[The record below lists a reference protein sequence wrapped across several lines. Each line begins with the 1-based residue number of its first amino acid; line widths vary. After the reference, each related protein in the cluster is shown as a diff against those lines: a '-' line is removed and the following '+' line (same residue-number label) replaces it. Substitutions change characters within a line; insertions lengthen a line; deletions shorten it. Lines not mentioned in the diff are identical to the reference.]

1 MTKQKD
7 RLGGLEVRGLIDIL
21 TNSNFLKLI
30 KIISHFL
37 LFFLCNLI
45 FSQSSKIKQLES
57 QRLLIKKEI
66 ENINSL
72 LFDNSKTTKI
82 AYNDLENISIKI
94 TKNEE
99 LIKLTNQQINVV
111 TTEINK
117 KNDSIDLLG
126 HEIEKVR
133 GQYASMIMNS
143 YKSKL
148 KESRLMFLL

>member
-1 MTKQKD
+1 M
-7 RLGGLEVRGLIDIL
+7 
-21 TNSNFLKLI
+21 
-30 KIISHFL
+30 
-37 LFFLCNLI
+37 FFCNLI

-72 LFDNSKTTKI
+72 LFDNTKTTKI

-111 TTEINK
+111 TTEIEI
-117 KNDSIDLLG
+117 KNDSIDMVAL
-126 HEIEKVR
+126 EIEKVR
-133 GQYASMIMNS
+133 GQYASMIMSS

-148 KESRLMFLL
+148 KESRLMFLLSSENF

>member
-1 MTKQKD
+1 M
-7 RLGGLEVRGLIDIL
+7 
-21 TNSNFLKLI
+21 I

-37 LFFLCNLI
+37 LFFFCNLI

-94 TKNEE
+94 EKNEE

-111 TTEINK
+111 TTEIEI
-117 KNDSIDLLG
+117 KNDSIDMLG
-126 HEIEKVR
+126 LEIEKVL
-133 GQYASMIMNS
+133 SLIHI
-143 YKSKL
+143 
-148 KESRLMFLL
+148 

>member
-57 QRLLIKKEI
+57 QRLLVKKEI

-94 TKNEE
+94 EKNEE
-99 LIKLTNQQINVV
+99 LIKLTNQQINLV
-111 TTEINK
+111 TTEIEK
-117 KNDSIDLLG
+117 K
-126 HEIEKVR
+126 K
-133 GQYASMIMNS
+133 
-143 YKSKL
+143 
-148 KESRLMFLL
+148 